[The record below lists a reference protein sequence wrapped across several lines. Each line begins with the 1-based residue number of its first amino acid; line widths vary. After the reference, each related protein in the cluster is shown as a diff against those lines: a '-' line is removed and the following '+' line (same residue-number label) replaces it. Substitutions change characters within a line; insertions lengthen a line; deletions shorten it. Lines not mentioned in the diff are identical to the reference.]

1 LWIKHRIESKRD
13 LEFNQ
18 APIATK
24 PEVQENYGIST
35 GLLAVTK
42 CKEESPYK
50 PQTTLISV
58 RPRLKN
64 AIALII
70 ALKLIRV
77 IR

>member
-42 CKEESPYK
+42 FKEESPYK
-50 PQTTLISV
+50 PESV
-58 RPRLKN
+58 TK
-64 AIALII
+64 
-70 ALKLIRV
+70 
-77 IR
+77 